1 MQGIERTVMPYEVIR
16 HPTIFKVGPCEFEVE
31 SLGRLT
37 DEQAKKIVLLFV
49 KTHRLPKKA
58 RGRRILLRTVF
69 DSGTAE
75 MIEG

>member
-1 MQGIERTVMPYEVIR
+1 MQKTERTIMAYEFIH

-31 SLGRLT
+31 SLGKLT

-58 RGRRILLRTVF
+58 RGRRVLLRTAF